1 MISFIRDPIIKLS
14 EAAVEIGEGKLDARV
29 EVQTSDEVGDL
40 ATAFNRMADQVRE
53 ATTTLEDRVR
63 ERTRE
68 LEEAQERLLRIERMA
83 AVGEVAAAMAHELRN
98 PLAGIKNAIFYVKTG
113 LEKSGQGGGDPRIP
127 EFLDLMEDEVEASN
141 RIITELLDYSR
152 VNPLSLSVAEV
163 ETLVDGAISESW
175 IKKDVNIVK
184 DIKPAIPEVWA
195 NLEQIHLA
203 FLNLINNAGDAM
215 PDGGTLTISAAAA
228 GEFVEVRFKDTG
240 EGIAEENLDR
250 VLDPLFTTKE
260 KGTGMG
266 LALVSR
272 IIERHD
278 GVLDVASTLGS
289 GATFTIKLHRK
300 I

>member
-1 MISFIRDPIIKLS
+1 
-14 EAAVEIGEGKLDARV
+14 
-29 EVQTSDEVGDL
+29 
-40 ATAFNRMADQVRE
+40 
-53 ATTTLEDRVR
+53 
-63 ERTRE
+63 
-68 LEEAQERLLRIERMA
+68 
-83 AVGEVAAAMAHELRN
+83 
-98 PLAGIKNAIFYVKTG
+98 
-113 LEKSGQGGGDPRIP
+113 
-127 EFLDLMEDEVEASN
+127 MESEVEASN

-175 IKKDVNIVK
+175 VEQNVNIVK
-184 DIKPAIPEVWA
+184 EIKPEIPEVWA

-215 PDGGTLTISAAAA
+215 PDGGTLTISAADA
-228 GEFVEVRFKDTG
+228 GEFVEVQFKDTG
-240 EGIAEENLDR
+240 EGIAEENLGR

-278 GVLDVASTLGS
+278 GDLNVASTLGS